1 MSTTG
6 KEAMSQVFQRRT
18 RGGLAAASGRPRAAP
33 GAPVENLDRGR
44 PECVLSGAVHALR
57 HARDPCRRCD
67 HRLTPGSGPAAVLA
81 SIYAVAR
88 AAGLSDLGRRV
99 DLVERSVRRGEGDP
113 ELARALKRGTPRATG
128 TEHRTGGARGSSR
141 SRSADMTDRTSIET
155 QTLPASW
162 RTEAKTLK
170 PSRPH
175 ASGCL
180 ALRPSAT
187 PPLPHTTLA

>member
-1 MSTTG
+1 MPSSS
-6 KEAMSQVFQRRT
+6 SQRACADLH
-18 RGGLAAASGRPRAAP
+18 GGRS
-33 GAPVENLDRGR
+33 
-44 PECVLSGAVHALR
+44 ECVLSGAVHALR

-88 AAGLSDLGRRV
+88 AAGLSDLGRHV

-162 RTEAKTLK
+162 RTQAKTLK
-170 PSRPH
+170 PRRSH

-180 ALRPSAT
+180 ALRLSAT
-187 PPLPHTTLA
+187 PPATRRSLSLRNLGLYTGLTVIHNTTTRLF